1 MEGSQKRAPVWKGE
15 RESRSEP
22 RCGKASVNMVNGSRV
37 VVTGTGAITSLG
49 HTTRETWEAVKAGRS
64 GVRRVQAFDPSGMP
78 SQVASEVVDFKPET
92 RLDRKEARRMSRFVQ
107 FAMFATREAL
117 EGSGLQITE
126 ANRDQVG
133 VIVGSAIG
141 GLEQIEEALTI
152 LKERGPSRI
161 SPFTVPMMIADMGAG
176 MISIAVGARGPN
188 YCTVSACSSGAHAIG
203 EAFETIRRGDATAM
217 IAGGSEACVT
227 PLALAAF
234 CASRAVSTRQ
244 VEPQLASRPFDLE
257 RDGFVMGEGAGIL
270 ILEQLDAA
278 RKRGAPIIAE
288 IVGYGAAQA
297 MKRTLAKA
305 RVAPEDVSYIN
316 AHGTATQLGDVA
328 ETLAFKDIFGE
339 AAYRIPISST
349 KSMLGHLLGAAGSV
363 EAVISVKA
371 VEEGVAPPTINL
383 EHPDPQCDLDY
394 IPEGARELDIKL
406 ALSNSFGFGGHNA
419 SLLFKQFRG

>member
-1 MEGSQKRAPVWKGE
+1 MGRWRIGRV
-15 RESRSEP
+15 
-22 RCGKASVNMVNGSRV
+22 VNGTRV
-37 VVTGTGAITSLG
+37 VVTGTGSITSLG
-49 HTTRETWEAVKAGRS
+49 QTTRETWEAVKAGRS
-64 GVRRVQAFDPSGMP
+64 GVRRVQAFDPSEMP
-78 SQVASEVVDFKPET
+78 SKVASEVIGFKPEE

-107 FAMFATREAL
+107 FAMVATREAL
-117 EGSGLQITE
+117 GESGLQITE

-133 VIVGSAIG
+133 VLVGSAIG
-141 GLEQIEEALTI
+141 GLEEIEEAHTI

-176 MISIAVGARGPN
+176 QISISLGARGPN
-188 YCTVSACSSGAHAIG
+188 FCTVSACSSGAHAIG
-203 EAFETIRRGDATAM
+203 EAFEIIRRGDATAM

-270 ILEQLDAA
+270 ILEQLDSA

-288 IVGYGAAQA
+288 IVG
-297 MKRTLAKA
+297 
-305 RVAPEDVSYIN
+305 
-316 AHGTATQLGDVA
+316 
-328 ETLAFKDIFGE
+328 
-339 AAYRIPISST
+339 
-349 KSMLGHLLGAAGSV
+349 AGSGR
-363 EAVISVKA
+363 AVISGQA
-371 VEEGVAPPTINL
+371 IEGGVAPPTITL
-383 EHPDPQCDLDY
+383 EHPGPQCDLDY
-394 IPEGARELDIKL
+394 IPQGARELDVKL

>member
-1 MEGSQKRAPVWKGE
+1 MCSLGGR
-15 RESRSEP
+15 RHR
-22 RCGKASVNMVNGSRV
+22 RMVNGTRV

-64 GVRRVQAFDPSGMP
+64 GTRRVQAFDPSSAP
-78 SQVASEVVDFKPET
+78 SQVASEIVDFKAET
-92 RLDRKEARRMSRFVQ
+92 WLDRKAARHMSRFVQ
-107 FAMFATREAL
+107 FAMAATKEAL
-117 EGSGLQITE
+117 EESGLKITE
-126 ANRDQVG
+126 SNRDQVG
-133 VIVGSAIG
+133 VVVGSAIG
-141 GLEQIEEALTI
+141 GLEQIEEAHTVLRG
-152 LKERGPSRI
+152 RGPPPVGP
-161 SPFTVPMMIADMGAG
+161 SPVPTMIADMGAG
-176 MISIAVGARGPN
+176 QISISLGARGPN
-188 YCTVSACSSGAHAIG
+188 YCTVSACASGAHAIG
-203 EAFETIRRGDATAM
+203 EAFEFIKRGDATAM
-217 IAGGSEACVT
+217 VAGGSEACVT

-234 CASRAVSTRQ
+234 CAVRAVSTRE
-244 VEPQLASRPFDLE
+244 VEPSRASRPFDLE

-270 ILEQLDAA
+270 ILEELGSAL
-278 RKRGAPIIAE
+278 KRGAPIIAE
-288 IVGYGAAQA
+288 IVGYGATADASHITAPDPVGAGAAQA
-297 MKRTLAKA
+297 MKRTLNKA

-394 IPEGARELDIKL
+394 VPEGARELEIKL

>member
-1 MEGSQKRAPVWKGE
+1 
-15 RESRSEP
+15 
-22 RCGKASVNMVNGSRV
+22 MVNGTRV

-64 GVRRVQAFDPSGMP
+64 GIRRVQAFDPSAMP
-78 SQVASEVVDFKPET
+78 SKVASEVLDFKPEA

-107 FAMFATREAL
+107 FAMVATREAL
-117 EGSGLQITE
+117 DGSGLEVTE
-126 ANRDQVG
+126 ANRDRVG

-141 GLEQIEEALTI
+141 GLEMIEEAHTI

-161 SPFTVPMMIADMGAG
+161 SPFTVPMMIADMGSG
-176 MISIAVGARGPN
+176 QISIATGARGPN
-188 YCTVSACSSGAHAIG
+188 FCTVSACSSGAHAIG

-234 CASRAVSTRQ
+234 CASRAVSTRDI
-244 VEPQLASRPFDLE
+244 EPSRASRPFDLE

-270 ILEQLDAA
+270 ILEELESAK
-278 RKRGAPIIAE
+278 KRGAPIIAE
-288 IVGYGAAQA
+288 IVGYGATADAGHITAPDPVGAGAAQA

-371 VEEGVAPPTINL
+371 IEEGVAPPTINL

-419 SLLFKQFRG
+419 SLLFKQFRS

>member
-1 MEGSQKRAPVWKGE
+1 V
-15 RESRSEP
+15 
-22 RCGKASVNMVNGSRV
+22 VNGTRV
-37 VVTGTGAITSLG
+37 VVTGTGALTSLG
-49 HTTRETWEAVKAGRS
+49 LSTRETWEAVKAGRP
-64 GVRRVQAFDPSGMP
+64 GVRRIQAFDPIGSP
-78 SQVASEVVDFKPET
+78 SQVASEVVDFKPEA
-92 RLDRKEARRMSRFVQ
+92 RLEKKEARRMSRFVQ
-107 FAMFATREAL
+107 FAMVAAKEAL
-117 EGSGLQITE
+117 AESGLSITE
-126 ANRDQVG
+126 ENRDRVG
-133 VIVGSAIG
+133 VLVGSAIG
-141 GLEQIEEALTI
+141 GLEQIEEAHTI

-176 MISIAVGARGPN
+176 QISIAIGARGPN
-188 YCTVSACSSGAHAIG
+188 FCTVSACASGAHAIG
-203 EAFETIRRGDATAM
+203 EAFEIIRRGDATAM

-234 CASRAVSTRQ
+234 CAVRAVSTRD
-244 VEPQLASRPFDLE
+244 VEPSKASRPFDVE

-270 ILEQLDAA
+270 ILEELESAM
-278 RKRGAPIIAE
+278 RRGAPIIAE
-288 IVGYGAAQA
+288 IVGYAATADASHITAPDPVGAGAAQA
-297 MKRTLAKA
+297 MKRTLDKA
-305 RVAPEDVSYIN
+305 HVAPEDVSYIN

-328 ETLAFKDIFGE
+328 ETLAVKDIFGD
-339 AAYRIPISST
+339 AAYKIPISST

-371 VEEGVAPPTINL
+371 VQEGVAPPTINL

>member
-1 MEGSQKRAPVWKGE
+1 
-15 RESRSEP
+15 
-22 RCGKASVNMVNGSRV
+22 
-37 VVTGTGAITSLG
+37 
-49 HTTRETWEAVKAGRS
+49 
-64 GVRRVQAFDPSGMP
+64 
-78 SQVASEVVDFKPET
+78 
-92 RLDRKEARRMSRFVQ
+92 
-107 FAMFATREAL
+107 
-117 EGSGLQITE
+117 
-126 ANRDQVG
+126 
-133 VIVGSAIG
+133 
-141 GLEQIEEALTI
+141 
-152 LKERGPSRI
+152 
-161 SPFTVPMMIADMGAG
+161 MMIADMGAG
-176 MISIAVGARGPN
+176 QISIATGARGPN
-188 YCTVSACSSGAHAIG
+188 FCTVSACSSGAHAIG
-203 EAFETIRRGDATAM
+203 EAFETIRRGDAIAM

-234 CASRAVSTRQ
+234 CASRAVSTRD
-244 VEPQLASRPFDLE
+244 VEPTRASRPFDLE

-270 ILEQLDAA
+270 ILEELESA

-288 IVGYGAAQA
+288 IVGYGATADAGHITAPDPVGAGAAQA

-328 ETLAFKDIFGE
+328 ETLAFKDIFGD

>member
-1 MEGSQKRAPVWKGE
+1 
-15 RESRSEP
+15 
-22 RCGKASVNMVNGSRV
+22 MVNGSRV

-78 SQVASEVVDFKPET
+78 SQVASEVVDFKPEA

-107 FAMFATREAL
+107 FAMVATREAL
-117 EGSGLQITE
+117 EGSGLKITE

-141 GLEQIEEALTI
+141 GLEQIEEALTV

-176 MISIAVGARGPN
+176 MISIALGARGPN
-188 YCTVSACSSGAHAIG
+188 YCTVS
-203 EAFETIRRGDATAM
+203 IRRGDAKAM

-270 ILEQLDAA
+270 ILEQLDSA

-288 IVGYGAAQA
+288 IVGYGATADASHITAPDPVGAGAAQA

-371 VEEGVAPPTINL
+371 IEEGVAPPTINL

-394 IPEGARELDIKL
+394 IPEGARELDVKL

>member
-1 MEGSQKRAPVWKGE
+1 
-15 RESRSEP
+15 
-22 RCGKASVNMVNGSRV
+22 MVNGTRV
-37 VVTGTGAITSLG
+37 VVTGTGAITALG
-49 HTTRETWEAVKAGRS
+49 NTTRETWEAVKAGRS
-64 GVRRVQAFDPSGMP
+64 GIRRVQAFDPSTTP

-92 RLDRKEARRMSRFVQ
+92 WLDRKAARHMSRFVQ
-107 FAMFATREAL
+107 FAMVATKEAL
-117 EGSGLQITE
+117 SESGLSITE

-133 VIVGSAIG
+133 VLVGSAIG
-141 GLEQIEEALTI
+141 GLEEIEEAHTI

-176 MISIAVGARGPN
+176 QVSITIGARGPN
-188 YCTVSACSSGAHAIG
+188 YSTVSACASGAHAIG

-217 IAGGSEACVT
+217 VAGGSEACVT

-234 CASRAVSTRQ
+234 CAIRAVSTRN
-244 VEPQLASRPFDLE
+244 VDPARASCPFDVE

-270 ILEQLDAA
+270 ILEELGAA
-278 RKRGAPIIAE
+278 MKRGATILAE
-288 IVGYGAAQA
+288 IVGYGATADASHITAPDPVGAGAALA
-297 MKRTLAKA
+297 MKRTLVKA
-305 RVAPEDVSYIN
+305 RVSPEEVSYIN

-328 ETLAFKDIFGE
+328 ETLAVKDIFGD
-339 AAYRIPISST
+339 AAYRVPISST

-371 VEEGVAPPTINL
+371 VQEGVAPPTINL

-406 ALSNSFGFGGHNA
+406 ALSNSFGFGGHNV

>member
-1 MEGSQKRAPVWKGE
+1 VTSL
-15 RESRSEP
+15 
-22 RCGKASVNMVNGSRV
+22 NGTRV
-37 VVTGTGAITSLG
+37 VVTGTGTITSLG
-49 HTTRETWEAVKAGRS
+49 QTTRETWEAVKAGRS
-64 GVRRVQAFDPSGMP
+64 GIRRVQAFDPSATP
-78 SQVASEVVDFKPET
+78 SKVASEVLDFKPET

-107 FAMFATREAL
+107 FAMVAAKEAL
-117 EGSGLQITE
+117 AESGLQITE

-133 VIVGSAIG
+133 VLVGSAIG
-141 GLEQIEEALTI
+141 GLEEIEEAHTV

-176 MISIAVGARGPN
+176 QISISIGARGPN
-188 YCTVSACSSGAHAIG
+188 YCTVSACASGAHAIG
-203 EAFETIRRGDATAM
+203 EAFEIIKRGDATAM
-217 IAGGSEACVT
+217 VAGGSEACVT

-234 CASRAVSTRQ
+234 CAVRAVSTRD
-244 VEPQLASRPFDLE
+244 VEPSRASRPFDAE

-270 ILEQLDAA
+270 ILEELSSAL
-278 RKRGAPIIAE
+278 KRGAPIIAE
-288 IVGYGAAQA
+288 IVGYAATADASHITAPDPVGAGAAQA
-297 MKRTLAKA
+297 MKRTLIKA

-328 ETLAFKDIFGE
+328 ETLAVKDIFGE

-349 KSMLGHLLGAAGSV
+349 KSMMGHLLGAAGSV

-371 VEEGVAPPTINL
+371 IEEGVAPPTINL

-394 IPEGARELDIKL
+394 IPEGARELDIRL

-419 SLLFKQFRG
+419 SLLFKQFRS